1 MIERGVRRYEAA
13 MSAGDLS
20 PLRALAVA
28 GLGATAVH
36 VALMGAVLGGLD
48 GLGSYAISQ
57 MTPWGLLARFAAPLC
72 LVPLAA
78 VLPPAAIFILYLAA
92 GLAWP
97 LLSAW
102 TAHPYDAGT
111 WPGLPHLD
119 VLAGMPFVLLGCGL
133 AVLARRE
140 PSGGARISSAPRYAA
155 LVTSTLA
162 LSALGLALAAFDR
175 GTGIAEAGT
184 LASAALFWGALG
196 GAAFKGTASGLALLV
211 LLGGLPSTARAG
223 AFAVAVF
230 VAGPLPALWAR
241 GAHLGAADALWLA
254 GAALYGLASLPP
266 PRTRRRPEVRAV
278 PA

>member
-13 MSAGDLS
+13 MSTGDLS

-28 GLGATAVH
+28 GLGAAAVH
-36 VALMGAVLGGLD
+36 VGLMGAVLGGID
-48 GLGSYAISQ
+48 GLGPYAISQ
-57 MTPWGLLARFAAPLC
+57 TTPWGLLDRFAAPLC

-78 VLPPAAIFILYLAA
+78 ALPAAAVFGLFLAA

-140 PSGGARISSAPRYAA
+140 PSGGARIPAAPRYAA

-162 LSALGLALAAFDR
+162 LAALGLALAAVDR
-175 GTGIAEAGT
+175 GVGVAEAGA

-196 GAAFKGTASGLALLV
+196 GAAFKGTASGLAILV
-211 LLGGLPSTARAG
+211 LLGGLPATARAG
-223 AFAVAVF
+223 AFAVAVL

-241 GAHLGAADALWLA
+241 GGHLGAADALWLA
-254 GAALYGLASLPP
+254 GAALYGLASLSP
-266 PRTRRRPEVRAV
+266 TRRHRRPEARTV